1 MRRMALLGLMDAVG
15 IEPIAG
21 LTDEETEWLTRTSQ
35 IDRTQL
41 PLVMRTNLPPWLF
54 DKLVERYGEEQTL
67 ALADAMNQQAPLDLR
82 VNALTADRDAVI
94 AELAQGA
101 DSVRAN
107 AFMRR
112 WVCG

>member
-1 MRRMALLGLMDAVG
+1 MDAVG